1 MKGKVKWYEP
11 SMGYGFIVNEEGEN
25 IFVTKTDIINSFEP
39 LLKDGEE
46 VEFNEVKEPLGLQA
60 RNVVK
65 ILL

>member
-11 SMGYGFIVNEEGEN
+11 SVGYGFIVNEDGKN
-25 IFVTKTDIINSFEP
+25 IFVTKTDIINNLEP
-39 LLKDGEE
+39 ILKDGDK
-46 VEFNEVKEPLGLQA
+46 VEFIEVKEPLGLQA